1 MEVLHHFAVPTIDR
15 LPSPPS
21 PKKNRCDVA
30 GNAEHE
36 YIPWNTTVKDFIV
49 FQCFGGR
56 SLGGSMAVDERGL
69 FSLHIKTVAA
79 VVRHMATKK
88 YKYGKNMISFAN
100 LGGKSSDVSDT
111 HI

>member
-79 VVRHMATKK
+79 VVRHMTTKK
-88 YKYGKNMISFAN
+88 YEYAN
-100 LGGKSSDVSDT
+100 GAKIFSDRRGTIRGVSDT